1 MKNEN
6 QITVNMENL
15 TNEEREQLLKLVKK
29 SNETLKKRWKAEVG
43 QKYYYIDEY
52 RNMIVGSFMGALK
65 NYDAEDEVDKNLY
78 KFGNYF
84 KTEEEA
90 EFELNKRLVYQE
102 LKDYALEH
110 NEYELDWQDETQSKW
125 YILCNYDAGLELLE
139 YNCLWSCCDIGQIYF
154 TSEQIAKEAVKT
166 VGKVRIERYLFGVE

>member
-29 SNETLKKRWKAEVG
+29 SNETIKKRWKAEVG
-43 QKYYYIDEY
+43 QKYYCIDEY
-52 RNMIVGSFMGALK
+52 NNKIINYFAGALK
-65 NYDAEDEVDKNLY
+65 NNVAEDEADKNLY
-78 KFGNYF
+78 NFGNYF
-84 KTEEEA
+84 KTKEEA

-110 NEYELDWQDETQSKW
+110 NENDVDWTNVNQLKWGIFYDNQSKCLDYDYW
-125 YILCNYDAGLELLE
+125 YTRCY
-139 YNCLWSCCDIGQIYF
+139 IGQIHFY
-154 TSEQIAKEAVKT
+154 SEETAREAVKA
-166 VGKVRIERYLFGVE
+166 VGENRIKKYLFGVE